1 MFTTIVA
8 LWNAASWIRA
18 EKKILESNAEAY
30 LTEERAKE
38 WRLQAE
44 KIFWALETGNG
55 NEEHIFFSRLP
66 RIVKWFFGATKA
78 DNHLGHFGKH
88 FLKSEKLENGD
99 GDLEQP
105 LYQTH

>member
-1 MFTTIVA
+1 MFTTIIA

-30 LTEERAKE
+30 LTEERARE

-44 KIFWALETGNG
+44 KIFWALERGNG
-55 NEEHIFFSRLP
+55 NFERLP
-66 RIVKWFFGATKA
+66 KVIRWFFGATKA

-88 FLKSEKLENGD
+88 FLKSEKLEKGD
-99 GDLEQP
+99 GALEQP